1 MRSLA
6 PMRSRR
12 QSLADNLP
20 WSHLADD
27 GLVVTKGGQFLAGYY
42 FRPPD
47 SASSTDEEA
56 SLICDRMNEALTR
69 FGDGWASWT
78 DVVSFR
84 SGPYPPESA
93 SHFPDPVSR
102 MIDEE
107 RRRNFEREGAH
118 YENDRAFFLCYTPPL
133 RQVSKLQSLMYDD
146 PRKGEVTPMA
156 RLQAGF
162 GRALEQLEDQ
172 IARTLGMRR
181 MRGFAVEDG
190 AGVRFLQDELVN
202 YLNFATTGKNHGVII
217 PASGAYL
224 DSLIGGQDAWPGEN
238 PIIGNDYVGVVTID
252 GFPAEGGPNVISV
265 LNTMGMP
272 YRFTQRFIFMDVPQ
286 AVKELGRYKK
296 NWKQKARGIIDVM
309 INGKSNPDG
318 DGDTD
323 SHAHDMSR
331 DASEAVSLAES
342 GAVKFGWYSPGVVLR
357 NPRQDDLADMLREVE
372 KAINDCG
379 FGARIEATNTMEAWR
394 GALPGDVD
402 SNVRRPPMQTAAL
415 SVLLP
420 LSGVW
425 TGHSSAP
432 CPLYPQPSPPLLY
445 AATIG
450 RIPFRLNLHVSDVGH
465 TLIFGPTGA
474 GKSTL
479 TNLVAIQAR
488 RYPDMRIW
496 SFDYKR
502 GMMPV
507 AAACGGRHYDIGGD
521 SDSPAFC
528 PLAEIDKPGDREF
541 SEDYLEVLYE
551 LQTGVRP
558 PQPTRSEI
566 HLAMGRIGVEGN
578 SHRSMTDFVMAL
590 QDREARDVF
599 EYYTMQGNGGRLLDG
614 REDGIRDSDFSVFET
629 QNLIEAGVRLSA
641 PTLLHLFRRFERSL
655 DGRPSI
661 LFIAEAWQ
669 AFASDIWVSRLQR
682 WLRVMRSKN
691 CSVVMDTQSL
701 ADSVNTKLLP
711 LLVESCPT
719 KIFLPNPGAF
729 KTGTT
734 SNPGPYD
741 LYKTFGLN
749 DNQISIIA
757 EAEQK
762 RHYYVTSPEGCRLI
776 DLGLGPLAMSIVGAT
791 SEADVNEVSAL
802 VERYRSDWFA
812 EYLEQ
817 KGLAHLAREYG
828 SPWPNQRRR
837 VLA

>member
-6 PMRSRR
+6 SLRSRR
-12 QSLADNLP
+12 QSVADNLP

-27 GLVVTKGGQFLAGYY
+27 GLVVTKGGQFVAGYY

-47 SASSTDEEA
+47 SASSTDEET
-56 SLICDRMNEALTR
+56 SIICDRMNEALTR
-69 FGDGWASWT
+69 FGDGWACWA
-78 DVVSFR
+78 DVISFR
-84 SGPYPPESA
+84 SGPYPPASA

-107 RRRNFEREGAH
+107 RRRNFEREGTH
-118 YENDRAFFLCYTPPL
+118 YENDRAFFLCYTPPMH
-133 RQVSKLQSLMYDD
+133 QVSKMQSLMYDD
-146 PRKGEVTPMA
+146 PRKGVITPMS
-156 RLQAGF
+156 RLQFGF
-162 GRALEQLEDQ
+162 ARALEQFEDQ

-181 MRGFAVEDG
+181 MRSFPVEDG
-190 AGVRFLQDELVN
+190 AGSRFLQDELVN
-202 YLNFATTGKNHGVII
+202 YLNFAATGKNHGVMI

-224 DSLIGGQDAWPGEN
+224 DSLIGGQDAWPGET

-252 GFPAEGGPNVISV
+252 GFPAEAGPNVISV
-265 LNTMGMP
+265 LNTLGMP
-272 YRFTQRFIFMDVPQ
+272 YRFTQRFIFMDTPQ
-286 AVKELGRYKK
+286 AVGELGKYKK
-296 NWKQKARGIIDVM
+296 NWKQKARGIVDV
-309 INGKSNPDG
+309 IFKNQANSGG
-318 DGDTD
+318 DVD
-323 SHAHDMSR
+323 SHANDMSQ

-342 GAVKFGWYSPGVVLR
+342 GLVKFGWYSPAVVLR
-357 NPRQDDLADMLREVE
+357 SPRYDDLAGMLREVE
-372 KAINDCG
+372 TAINDCG

-394 GALPGDVD
+394 GGLPGDVD

-425 TGHSSAP
+425 TGHNSAP
-432 CPLYPQPSPPLLY
+432 CPLYPQPSPPLLH

-479 TNLVAIQAR
+479 TNLIAIQAR

-521 SDSPAFC
+521 TNSPAFC
-528 PLAEIDKPGDREF
+528 PLAEIDKPADREF
-541 SEDYLEVLYE
+541 AEDYLEVLYE
-551 LQTGVRP
+551 LQTGARP

-566 HLAMGRIGVEGN
+566 HLAIGRVGVEGN
-578 SHRSMTDFVMAL
+578 AHRSMTDFVMAL
-590 QDREARDVF
+590 QDREARDAF

-614 REDGIRDSDFSVFET
+614 RNDGIDDSDFSVFET
-629 QNLIEAGVRLSA
+629 QNLMEAGVRLSA

-669 AFASDIWVSRLQR
+669 AFASEIWISRLQK

-701 ADSVNTKLLP
+701 ADSVNTRLLS

-719 KIFLPNPGAF
+719 KIFLPNPDAF
-729 KTGTT
+729 KTGTQ

-741 LYKTFGLN
+741 LYKIFGLN
-749 DNQISIIA
+749 DNQIRIIA
-757 EAEQK
+757 EAEKK
-762 RHYYVTSPEGCRLI
+762 RHYYATSPEGCRLI

-791 SEADVNEVSAL
+791 SETDVNEISSL
-802 VERYRSDWFA
+802 VEKYGVDWVA
-812 EYLEQ
+812 EYLSQ
-817 KGLAHLAREYG
+817 KGLDHLAREYG
-828 SPWPNQRRR
+828 SQLPAHHHRR
-837 VLA
+837 VMA